1 MEKLFTVMIKKWRR
15 HAPDPGGQIGG
26 PGPSEGFSI
35 TREAQGGGERGRGF
49 ERALV
54 RVLRLFYNFG
64 SAALEQKASVSP
76 TTF

>member
-1 MEKLFTVMIKKWRR
+1 MKKLFTVMIKKWRR
-15 HAPDPGGQIGG
+15 HALDPGGRTGG
-26 PGPSEGFSI
+26 PGSSVRFHI
-35 TREAQGGGERGRGF
+35 MREAQGRGGF

-64 SAALEQKASVSP
+64 SAAPEQKASVSP